1 MVGVVVWITGVS
13 GVGKTTL
20 AVELKKKLLLKESS
34 AIFLDG
40 DELREILHT
49 SRGDGDLY
57 SREARLN
64 FALQYSKICRLL
76 ALQGFNVVISTISL
90 FNEIHTLNRKV
101 LAKYFEVY
109 LTAPKEIL
117 ESRDPKGIYAE
128 HSRGERRNVAG
139 LDLQVDEPVNPDWK
153 INCQDGAS
161 PSDLIEQL
169 IKRVNEKYED
179 TL

>member
-1 MVGVVVWITGVS
+1 MS

-20 AVELKKKLLLKESS
+20 ALELKKKLLSRERS

-40 DELREILHT
+40 DELREVLQ
-49 SRGDGDLY
+49 SGVGGDLY

-64 FALQYSKICRLL
+64 LAMQYSKICHLL
-76 ALQGFNVVISTISL
+76 ALQEFNVVISTISL

-101 LAKYFEVY
+101 LEKYFEIY

-117 ESRDPKGIYAE
+117 ESRDPKGIYAA
-128 HSRGERRNVAG
+128 HSRGERKNVAG
-139 LDLQVDEPVNPDWK
+139 LDLQIDEPINPDWK

-161 PSDLIEQL
+161 PSDLTEQL
-169 IKRVNEKYED
+169 IKRVNDKYED